1 MKRIKL
7 IYFLKYKNKIEILKS
22 SNDKNKSFISYI
34 NKNAYNRLY
43 NGLKTRCENLEKL
56 SQKYLFEEAKKYTYF
71 PEINKYDLIFQ
82 NYYVIN
88 NNINEDNSSE
98 DNYNTDIHV
107 SNPNMRYVGDT
118 NSNPNFEKVKNNN
131 NEKFFT
137 YNDKK
142 NDDKFFKDNMKFNNK
157 NFTIKN
163 NYYNSIIKKNLS
175 LLNSLEREEEKINN
189 KTIPYIVH
197 YKNTIPTNYKNRNK
211 FIKAKKSKTNHKDK
225 EIRNN
230 SKKKNNN
237 NQNHKINLLDFD
249 NLASY
254 YPSPVLK
261 RKINDDLLTK
271 YNSYQN
277 SEDNE
282 EKSKNNNS
290 YFARSTNVISNQRY
304 NLSPNNFHYI
314 SKSGL
319 TTNINTD
326 CNDKNKIFS
335 NTYKYLPRKI
345 CSLVLEGRK
354 KFTNINS
361 YSSRKN
367 KVYNK
372 RNYYIDKNK
381 IGLKNNLKYR
391 QFNSLGLIDN
401 SLSTNFIERPS
412 LNENNTISINDNN
425 NQHSFVY
432 NKINKNISYS
442 FPSKEVGTGSNKND
456 NYPKQVY
463 FKKINNFKKI
473 STKKPKRTFNRIANE
488 RNLDNNENYNTI
500 KTNSSSN
507 KPKINI
513 NENNKEKIDDFYLI
527 NELLDEKLKK
537 RENLKIISRA
547 VNENV
552 NNRKN
557 KHENLL
563 SISQESEPITIQSMS
578 DSKIFEIA
586 NYYLNE
592 EETVDKIQ
600 IGGILSSKNSK
611 SNYILKEKKS
621 Y

>member
-7 IYFLKYKNKIEILKS
+7 IYFLKYKNIIEILKS

-43 NGLKTRCENLEKL
+43 NGLKTRRDNLEKL
-56 SQKYLFEEAKKYTYF
+56 SQKYLLEEAKKYTYF

-88 NNINEDNSSE
+88 NNIDEDNSDK
-98 DNYNTDIHV
+98 DNYDIQESNT
-107 SNPNMRYVGDT
+107 NMRYVGDT
-118 NSNPNFEKVKNNN
+118 NTNPNFEKVKNDNDVN
-131 NEKFFT
+131 FFT
-137 YNDKK
+137 YNDEKT
-142 NDDKFFKDNMKFNNK
+142 NDKFFKDNMKFNNK
-157 NFTIKN
+157 NLTIKN

-189 KTIPYIVH
+189 KTIPNIIH

-211 FIKAKKSKTNHKDK
+211 FIKDKKYKANQKDK

-230 SKKKNNN
+230 SKTKNND
-237 NQNHKINLLDFD
+237 NQNQKVNLVDFD
-249 NLASY
+249 NLTSY

-277 SEDNE
+277 SEANE

-290 YFARSTNVISNQRY
+290 YFARSTNVISNHRY

-319 TTNINTD
+319 PTIIHTD
-326 CNDKNKIFS
+326 CSDKNKIFS

-345 CSLVLEGRK
+345 CSLVLEGIK
-354 KFTNINS
+354 YYTNINS
-361 YSSRKN
+361 DSSRKN

-372 RNYYIDKNK
+372 RNYYTDKNK

-425 NQHSFVY
+425 NQHSFIY

-442 FPSKEVGTGSNKND
+442 FPSKEVGTGLNKND
-456 NYPKQVY
+456 NYPKQIY

-473 STKKPKRTFNRIANE
+473 STKEPKRTFNRVTIE

-513 NENNKEKIDDFYLI
+513 NENNKEKIDDFNLI

-537 RENLKIISRA
+537 RDKLKIISRA

-552 NNRKN
+552 NNRRN
-557 KHENLL
+557 KHENIL
-563 SISQESEPITIQSMS
+563 SMSQESEPITIQSMS

-600 IGGILSSKNSK
+600 IGDILSSKNSK
-611 SNYILKEKKS
+611 TIKEKKS

>member
-7 IYFLKYKNKIEILKS
+7 IYFLKYKNIIEILKS

-43 NGLKTRCENLEKL
+43 NGLKTRRDNLEKL
-56 SQKYLFEEAKKYTYF
+56 SQKYLLEEAKKYTYF

-88 NNINEDNSSE
+88 NNIDEDNSDK
-98 DNYNTDIHV
+98 DNYDIQESNT
-107 SNPNMRYVGDT
+107 NMRYVGDT
-118 NSNPNFEKVKNNN
+118 NTNPNFEKVKNDNDVN
-131 NEKFFT
+131 FFT
-137 YNDKK
+137 YNDEKT
-142 NDDKFFKDNMKFNNK
+142 NDKFFKDNMKFNNK
-157 NFTIKN
+157 NLTIKN

-189 KTIPYIVH
+189 KTIPNIIH

-211 FIKAKKSKTNHKDK
+211 FIKDKKSKTNQKDK

-230 SKKKNNN
+230 SKTKNND
-237 NQNHKINLLDFD
+237 NQNQKVNLVDFD
-249 NLASY
+249 NLTSY

-277 SEDNE
+277 SEANE

-290 YFARSTNVISNQRY
+290 YFARSTNVISNHRY

-319 TTNINTD
+319 PTIIHTD
-326 CNDKNKIFS
+326 CSDKNKIFS

-345 CSLVLEGRK
+345 CSLVLEGIK
-354 KFTNINS
+354 YYTNINS
-361 YSSRKN
+361 DSSRKN

-372 RNYYIDKNK
+372 RNYYTDKNK

-425 NQHSFVY
+425 NQHSFIY

-442 FPSKEVGTGSNKND
+442 FPSKEVGTGLNKND
-456 NYPKQVY
+456 NYPKQIY

-473 STKKPKRTFNRIANE
+473 STKEPKRTFNRVTIE

-513 NENNKEKIDDFYLI
+513 NENNKEKIDDFNLI

-537 RENLKIISRA
+537 RDKLKIISRA

-552 NNRKN
+552 NNRRN
-557 KHENLL
+557 KHENIL
-563 SISQESEPITIQSMS
+563 SMSQESEPITIQSMS

-600 IGGILSSKNSK
+600 IGDILSSKNSK
-611 SNYILKEKKS
+611 TIKEKKS

>member
-7 IYFLKYKNKIEILKS
+7 IYFLKYKNIIEILKS

-43 NGLKTRCENLEKL
+43 NGLKTRRDNLEKL
-56 SQKYLFEEAKKYTYF
+56 SQKYLLEEAKKYTYF

-88 NNINEDNSSE
+88 NNIDEDNSDK
-98 DNYNTDIHV
+98 DNYDIQESNT
-107 SNPNMRYVGDT
+107 NMRYVGDT
-118 NSNPNFEKVKNNN
+118 NTNPNFEKVKNDNDVN
-131 NEKFFT
+131 FFT
-137 YNDKK
+137 YNDEKT
-142 NDDKFFKDNMKFNNK
+142 NDKFFKDNMKFNNK
-157 NFTIKN
+157 NLTIKN

-189 KTIPYIVH
+189 KTIPNIIH

-211 FIKAKKSKTNHKDK
+211 FIKDKKSKTNQKDK

-230 SKKKNNN
+230 SKTKNND
-237 NQNHKINLLDFD
+237 NQNQKVNLVDFD
-249 NLASY
+249 NLTSY

-277 SEDNE
+277 SEANE

-290 YFARSTNVISNQRY
+290 YFARSTNVISNHRY

-319 TTNINTD
+319 PTIIHTD
-326 CNDKNKIFS
+326 CSDKNKIFS

-345 CSLVLEGRK
+345 CSLVLEGIK
-354 KFTNINS
+354 YYTNINS
-361 YSSRKN
+361 DSSRKN

-372 RNYYIDKNK
+372 RNYYTDKNK

-425 NQHSFVY
+425 NQHSFIY

-442 FPSKEVGTGSNKND
+442 FPSKEVGTGLNKND
-456 NYPKQVY
+456 NYPKQIY

-473 STKKPKRTFNRIANE
+473 STKEPKRTFNRVTIE

-513 NENNKEKIDDFYLI
+513 NENNKEKIDDFNLI

-537 RENLKIISRA
+537 RDKLKIISRA

-552 NNRKN
+552 NNRRN
-557 KHENLL
+557 KHENIL
-563 SISQESEPITIQSMS
+563 SMSQESEPITIQSMS

-600 IGGILSSKNSK
+600 IGDILSTKNSK
-611 SNYILKEKKS
+611 SIKEKKS

>member
-7 IYFLKYKNKIEILKS
+7 IYFLKYKNIIEILKS

-43 NGLKTRCENLEKL
+43 NGLKTRRDNLEKL
-56 SQKYLFEEAKKYTYF
+56 SQKYLLEEAKKYTYF

-88 NNINEDNSSE
+88 NNIDEDNSDK
-98 DNYNTDIHV
+98 DNYDIQESNT
-107 SNPNMRYVGDT
+107 NMRYVGDT
-118 NSNPNFEKVKNNN
+118 NTNPNFEKVKNDNDVN
-131 NEKFFT
+131 FFT
-137 YNDKK
+137 YNDEKT
-142 NDDKFFKDNMKFNNK
+142 NDKFFKDNMKFNNK
-157 NFTIKN
+157 NLTIKN

-189 KTIPYIVH
+189 KTIPNIIH

-211 FIKAKKSKTNHKDK
+211 FIKDKKSKTNQKDK

-230 SKKKNNN
+230 SKTKNND
-237 NQNHKINLLDFD
+237 NQNQKVNLVDFD
-249 NLASY
+249 NLTSY

-277 SEDNE
+277 SEANE

-290 YFARSTNVISNQRY
+290 YFARSTNVISNHRY

-319 TTNINTD
+319 PTIIHTD
-326 CNDKNKIFS
+326 CSDKNKIFS

-345 CSLVLEGRK
+345 CSLVLEGIK
-354 KFTNINS
+354 YYTNINS
-361 YSSRKN
+361 DSSRKN

-372 RNYYIDKNK
+372 RNYYTDKNK

-425 NQHSFVY
+425 NQHSFIY

-442 FPSKEVGTGSNKND
+442 FPSKEVGTGLNKND
-456 NYPKQVY
+456 NYPKQIY
-463 FKKINNFKKI
+463 FKKINNFKII
-473 STKKPKRTFNRIANE
+473 STKEPKRTFNRVTIE

-513 NENNKEKIDDFYLI
+513 NENNKEKIDDFNLI

-537 RENLKIISRA
+537 RDKLKIISRA

-552 NNRKN
+552 NNRRN
-557 KHENLL
+557 KHENIL
-563 SISQESEPITIQSMS
+563 SMSQESEPITIQSMS

-600 IGGILSSKNSK
+600 IGDILSSKNSK
-611 SNYILKEKKS
+611 TIKEKKS

>member
-7 IYFLKYKNKIEILKS
+7 IYFLKYKNIIEILKS

-43 NGLKTRCENLEKL
+43 NGLKTRRDNLEKL
-56 SQKYLFEEAKKYTYF
+56 SQKYLLEEAKKYTYF

-88 NNINEDNSSE
+88 NNIDEDNSDK
-98 DNYNTDIHV
+98 DNYDIQESNT
-107 SNPNMRYVGDT
+107 NMRYVGDT
-118 NSNPNFEKVKNNN
+118 NTNPNFEKVKNDNDVN
-131 NEKFFT
+131 FFT
-137 YNDKK
+137 YNDEK
-142 NDDKFFKDNMKFNNK
+142 NNDKFFKDNMKFNNK
-157 NFTIKN
+157 NLTIKN

-189 KTIPYIVH
+189 KTIPNIIH

-211 FIKAKKSKTNHKDK
+211 FIKDKKSKTNQKDK

-230 SKKKNNN
+230 SKTKNND
-237 NQNHKINLLDFD
+237 NQNQKVNLVDFD
-249 NLASY
+249 NLTSY

-277 SEDNE
+277 SEANE

-290 YFARSTNVISNQRY
+290 YFARSTNVISNHRY

-319 TTNINTD
+319 PTIIHTD
-326 CNDKNKIFS
+326 CSDKNKIFS

-345 CSLVLEGRK
+345 CSLVLEGIK
-354 KFTNINS
+354 YYTNINS
-361 YSSRKN
+361 DSSRKN

-372 RNYYIDKNK
+372 RNYYTDKNK

-425 NQHSFVY
+425 NQHSFIY

-442 FPSKEVGTGSNKND
+442 FPSKEVGTGLNKND
-456 NYPKQVY
+456 NYPKQIY

-473 STKKPKRTFNRIANE
+473 STKEPKRTFNRVTIE

-513 NENNKEKIDDFYLI
+513 NENNKEKIDDFNLI

-537 RENLKIISRA
+537 RDKLKIISRA

-552 NNRKN
+552 NNRRN
-557 KHENLL
+557 KHENIL
-563 SISQESEPITIQSMS
+563 SMSQESEPITIQSMS

-600 IGGILSSKNSK
+600 IGDILSTKNSK
-611 SNYILKEKKS
+611 SIKEKKS